1 MTVLLFLVF
10 YLLLFLFA
18 RGCLLT
24 LKKLSSKHRKEITY
38 LIREENIFLP
48 IFSLFILGNFGFI
61 INFFYPLKA
70 TIPFLIFASI
80 IIILANLTDV
90 NLKKIKYTDLIS
102 HILIPSILCLST
114 YGITFHADA
123 ADYHLNAQHWIR
135 ESEIVFGLSNVTWTY
150 GYQSIFEFISAIFWL
165 DSNFIFLHFIN
176 VIFITLFFN
185 FLYKNLLNRDNNFL
199 FFFSL
204 ITLGFGLL
212 DNFGLDGGKNGF
224 VVFQSIGKFD
234 VSFGIIFLLTNIKIF
249 NELKK
254 NKFLLSEFF
263 LIIFLS
269 LFSFQIK
276 VFGIYLF
283 IPLVFYLF
291 SMRMNLVNLIKKIY
305 IYLVLILLWLIKSII
320 NTSCVIYPITF
331 TCIPI
336 LDWYTDGWVN
346 YLVESVRSYHK
357 SYNFDENIITWFNEW
372 RNLGENN
379 TTFINFISS
388 IVFLYLL
395 TLLFTKKNQFLT
407 KENLFITLY
416 TSLLI
421 FMWLYS
427 SPEVRFG
434 IGIFL
439 LIISILSVSIYDFKF
454 QFLSKLINQHNFTI
468 LVLVCSF
475 LVVRL
480 DSYKHFLDQPFKF
493 YNIDIP
499 KIEYIANPN
508 SWNVIPVNNP
518 SACWI
523 NIECVPANWITYK
536 EDIGSYTKI
545 TREFDSYP

>member
-10 YLLLFLFA
+10 YFLLFLFG
-18 RGCLLT
+18 RGCLLS
-24 LKKLSSKHRKEITY
+24 LKKVSSKHQKEITY
-38 LIREENIFLP
+38 LVREENIFLP

-70 TIPFLIFASI
+70 TIPFLILASI
-80 IIILANLTDV
+80 IIIFVNLTDI
-90 NLKKIKYTDLIS
+90 NLKMIKYTDLIS
-102 HILIPSILCLST
+102 HILIPSVLCFSA
-114 YGITFHADA
+114 YGITFHVDA
-123 ADYHLNAQHWIR
+123 AGYHLNAQHWIR
-135 ESEIVFGLSNVTWTY
+135 ESEIVFGLSNITWTY

-176 VIFITLFFN
+176 VIFMTLFFN

-224 VVFQSIGKFD
+224 VVFQAIGKFD

-254 NKFLLSEFF
+254 NKFSSTEFF
-263 LIIFLS
+263 LIIFLA

-283 IPLVFYLF
+283 IPLFFYLF
-291 SMRMNLVNLIKKIY
+291 SMRMNLINLIKKIY
-305 IYLVLILLWLIKSII
+305 IYLILILLWLIKSII
-320 NTSCVIYPITF
+320 NTSCAIYPITF
-331 TCIPI
+331 TCIPT

-346 YLVESVRSYHK
+346 YLVEDVRSHHK

-372 RNLGENN
+372 RNLGHNN
-379 TTFINFISS
+379 TTFINFIFS

-407 KENLFITLY
+407 KENLFISFY
-416 TSLLI
+416 ISFLI
-421 FMWLYS
+421 FIWLYS

-439 LIISILSVSIYDFKF
+439 LIISILSISIDDFKF
-454 QFLSKLINQHNFTI
+454 QFLNKLINQYNLTI

-480 DSYKHFLDQPFKF
+480 NSYQHFLDQPFKF

-499 KIEYIANPN
+499 KIEYTANPN
-508 SWNVIPVNNP
+508 SWNVIPVNNVN
-518 SACWI
+518 ACWV
-523 NIECVPANWITYK
+523 NIECVPENWITYK
-536 EDIGSYTKI
+536 EEIGSYTKI
-545 TREFDSYP
+545 TSEFSSYP